1 MGAILHHLSGTNRR
15 KKIKERR
22 TQPRITNALWNVFV
36 IAVVLATILVAP
48 TWETLFAAVV
58 AIILNKIRRP
68 NVDFGLRRISLRNA
82 MLTIVAG
89 IALFFLVKLLLQPLC
104 DLITHS
110 VRNLHSFD
118 RIRGRPRA
126 ATLLILKTMLLA
138 GLCEEIIFRGTV
150 QQRLRLLFAGLRSS
164 TLLSVLVAAAIFT
177 AFHWYQG
184 PSGLLLVGILALID
198 CTVYVMTNYILTYT
212 VILHLVYDTLALSAI
227 AVSYDLVLQHWAQTM
242 LGRR

>member
-1 MGAILHHLSGTNRR
+1 MRSD
-15 KKIKERR
+15 
-22 TQPRITNALWNVFV
+22 RIQQELWNVFV
-36 IAVVLATILVAP
+36 IGAVLATILIAP
-48 TWETLFAAVV
+48 TWETLFAAVLAV
-58 AIILNKIRRP
+58 ILNKVRSP
-68 NVDFGLRRISLRNA
+68 NVDFGLRWITLRNTL
-82 MLTIVAG
+82 LTVGAG
-89 IALFFLVKLLLQPLC
+89 IVLFFLVKLLLQPLC

-118 RIRGRPRA
+118 RIRGRPRT
-126 ATLLILKTMLLA
+126 ATLLIFKTMLLA

-150 QQRLRLLFAGLRSS
+150 QQRLRLLFRSSSHS

-198 CTVYVMTNYILTYT
+198 CMVYVLTDYVLTYT

-227 AVSYDLVLQHWAQTM
+227 AANYDLVLQRWAQKI
-242 LGRR
+242 LGVA